1 MYRIFVYGTLKR
13 DGALGNVLKDSKFLG
28 EYTTKSK
35 GYAMSSAGG
44 NSFPFVYYTNSAT
57 NPYRIKGELYEVD
70 IQTLGAAKQIEL
82 SAGYEFK
89 ELDDEIWGFLYPKQ
103 IGNYSNNIRVNEE
116 EKYIE
121 WLNF

>member
-1 MYRIFVYGTLKR
+1 MTTKLLVYGTLKS
-13 DGALGNVLKDSKFLG
+13 DGALHSILKTGKFLG
-28 EYTTKSK
+28 EYITKSK

-44 NSFPFVYYTNSAT
+44 NSFPFVYYTNPQ
-57 NPYRIKGELYEVD
+57 NPYRLKGELYEVD
-70 IQTLGAAKQIEL
+70 VQTLFAAKQVEL

-89 ELDDEIWGFLYPKQ
+89 ELDDDIWGFLYPKQ
-103 IGNYSNNIRVNEE
+103 IGNYSNNIQVNEE

>member
-1 MYRIFVYGTLKR
+1 MTKLLVYGTLKS
-13 DGALGNVLKDSKFLG
+13 DGALHSILKTGKYLG
-28 EYTTKSK
+28 EYITKSK

>member
-1 MYRIFVYGTLKR
+1 MTKLLVYGTLKS
-13 DGALGNVLKDSKFLG
+13 DGALHSILKTGKYLG
-28 EYTTKSK
+28 EYITKSK

-44 NSFPFVYYTNSAT
+44 NSFPFDYYTNSTT

-70 IQTLGAAKQIEL
+70 IQTLFAAKQIEL

-89 ELDDEIWGFLYPKQ
+89 ELDDDVWGFLYPKQ
-103 IGNYSNNIRVNEE
+103 IGNNSNNIRVNEE

>member
-1 MYRIFVYGTLKR
+1 MTKLLVYGTLKS
-13 DGALGNVLKDSKFLG
+13 DGALHSILKTGKYLG
-28 EYTTKSK
+28 EYITKSK

-89 ELDDEIWGFLYPKQ
+89 ELDDDIWGFLYPKQ
-103 IGNYSNNIRVNEE
+103 IGNYSNNIQVNED

>member
-1 MYRIFVYGTLKR
+1 MTKLLVYGTLKS
-13 DGALGNVLKDSKFLG
+13 DGALHSILKTGKYLG
-28 EYTTKSK
+28 EYITKSK

-89 ELDDEIWGFLYPKQ
+89 ELDDDIWGFLYPKQ
-103 IGNYSNNIRVNEE
+103 IGNYSNNIQVNEE

>member
-1 MYRIFVYGTLKR
+1 MTKLFVYGTLKS
-13 DGALGNVLKDSKFLG
+13 DGALHSLLKTGKFLG
-28 EYTTKSK
+28 EYVTKSK

-44 NSFPFVYYTNSAT
+44 NSFPFVYYTNAKT

-70 IQTLGAAKQIEL
+70 PKTLGAAMRTEL

-89 ELDDEIWGFLYPKQ
+89 EFDDNIFGFLYPKQ
-103 IGNYSNNIRVNEE
+103 IGSYSNNIRVNDE